1 VEFWRLA
8 EQRILD
14 AVSAGEFDDL
24 PGRGRPLVLDD
35 DRGVPE
41 HLRMA
46 YRVLKNAGFAPPE
59 VALRREIAQL
69 EEMLADTP
77 DERERYRQ
85 IKKLNF
91 LIMKLNTMRRSP
103 VTLDTDQHYE
113 EKILEKLGS

>member
-1 VEFWRLA
+1 MEFWRLA

-14 AVSAGEFDDL
+14 AVSAGEFDNL

-59 VALRREIAQL
+59 VALRKEIAQL
-69 EEMLADTP
+69 EDLLADAP
-77 DERERYRQ
+77 DERDRYRQ

-91 LIMKLNTMRRSP
+91 LIMKLNSMRRSP
-103 VTLDTDQHYE
+103 VTLDKDQYYE
-113 EKILEKLGS
+113 ERIVEKLGS